1 MEDLELICLND
12 DLVIFDYK
20 DYKNNFD
27 IVEFDLNK
35 KFKTGHYAISIDF
48 RNDVKYSIKCIKKLI
63 LLKKSNIPFCYNF
76 KDYKVKYVISNY
88 NDAILNALKAIE
100 ISDLKEKYTFI
111 YDSVFKQLD
120 DIWSKKNYCNFCNN
134 KCIATRMH
142 KNIDQL
148 DGCCYSFR
156 MNTNLFSTN
165 FIKNKQK
172 CKFLGDDKRCTT
184 QNISCKLFTCD
195 YLKKTE
201 SFDIKLNDF
210 LLVMAFFN
218 SKQRLI
224 LKYNYFNSKEEII
237 DKLLEKS
244 KMPLALYY
252 YYDYYRI

>member
-1 MEDLELICLND
+1 
-12 DLVIFDYK
+12 
-20 DYKNNFD
+20 
-27 IVEFDLNK
+27 
-35 KFKTGHYAISIDF
+35 
-48 RNDVKYSIKCIKKLI
+48 
-63 LLKKSNIPFCYNF
+63 
-76 KDYKVKYVISNY
+76 
-88 NDAILNALKAIE
+88 
-100 ISDLKEKYTFI
+100 
-111 YDSVFKQLD
+111 
-120 DIWSKKNYCNFCNN
+120 
-134 KCIATRMH
+134 MH

-148 DGCCYSFR
+148 DGCCYSFK
-156 MNTNLFSTN
+156 MNNKLFSTKL
-165 FIKNKQK
+165 IKDKCK

-184 QNISCKLFTCD
+184 QNISCKLFTCN
-195 YLKKTE
+195 YLKKAE